1 MIKSYQN
8 NSVVSRKEKVHRDNV
23 TLVVL
28 LSIAFFFG
36 CIFTVFAI
44 LALVVIAK

>member
-1 MIKSYQN
+1 MIKCYQN
-8 NSVVSRKEKVHRDNV
+8 NPVIDRSEKVHRDNV

-36 CIFTVFAI
+36 CLLTLAI
-44 LALVVIAK
+44 LAMVVLAK